1 MRGAARVPTVD
12 ALRPI
17 VQPPAVRSRRAEHW
31 TAHVYLRRVSP
42 HLTRR
47 LLLWGAD
54 ADTVTWLMVAAGV
67 LAGPALLLPGLA
79 GALLA
84 VGLGQLQM
92 LLDCCDG
99 EVARYRGTASARGV
113 FLDKIGHYGAETS
126 IALAL
131 GVRAAWH
138 DDASWA
144 VTCGALLALGVVAN
158 RAVND
163 MVHAS
168 RAVAGL
174 APSRPTSATGPPLAG
189 GRGRGPRRACC
200 PRTGSCTRSSSRC
213 SRSSPLWWRPRRG
226 PGHRLA
232 RRCRRARGRAR
243 RRGARR
249 GGPDVA
255 PPAVTPPPDRA
266 ARTAGRCPPSRS
278 WC

>member
-174 APSRPTSATGPPLAG
+174 APVTPDVSHRPAARGWSGAWSAARLLPA
-189 GRGRGPRRACC
+189 
-200 PRTGSCTRSSSRC
+200 
-213 SRSSPLWWRPRRG
+213 
-226 PGHRLA
+226 HRLLHSVELTLLA
-232 RRCRRARGRAR
+232 LVAALVTTAAGVPATAWLVGAAAPVVAFVVVGHVAAVLTSRRLR
-243 RRGARR
+243 
-249 GGPDVA
+249 
-255 PPAVTPPPDRA
+255 
-266 ARTAGRCPPSRS
+266 
-278 WC
+278 